1 MDDSLNLI
9 PVTLSEYVKSLN
21 HEDVAFYIEKL
32 TVDGVQLPDPYGI
45 TKSCWDNDVNKWPDI
60 SYPDIYQYFVE
71 TSCFYLFLLKSR
83 GKKCEIL
90 GRLSVFCARTCL
102 ANYVS

>member
-9 PVTLSEYVKSLN
+9 PVTLSEYAKSLN

-32 TVDGVQLPDPYGI
+32 SVDGVQLPDPYGI
-45 TKSCWDNDVNKWPDI
+45 AKSCWDNDVNKWPDI

-71 TSCFYLFLLKSR
+71 TFCFYSRAEVKNVKSLE
-83 GKKCEIL
+83 GYQYFVL
-90 GRLSVFCARTCL
+90 GHV
-102 ANYVS
+102 

>member
-32 TVDGVQLPDPYGI
+32 TVVGVQLPDPCGI
-45 TKSCWDNDVNKWPDI
+45 TKSCWDNDVNKWLDI
-60 SYPDIYQYFVE
+60 SYPDIYQY
-71 TSCFYLFLLKSR
+71 
-83 GKKCEIL
+83 IL
-90 GRLSVFCARTCL
+90 MDNSSL
-102 ANYVS
+102 

>member
-32 TVDGVQLPDPYGI
+32 TDA
-45 TKSCWDNDVNKWPDI
+45 
-60 SYPDIYQYFVE
+60 VE
-71 TSCFYLFLLKSR
+71 RVVWK
-83 GKKCEIL
+83 
-90 GRLSVFCARTCL
+90 
-102 ANYVS
+102 

>member
-21 HEDVAFYIEKL
+21 HENVAFYIEKL
-32 TVDGVQLPDPYGI
+32 TVDGVQLHDPYGI

-71 TSCFYLFLLKSR
+71 TSCFYSRAEVKNVKSLE
-83 GKKCEIL
+83 GYQYFVL
-90 GRLSVFCARTCL
+90 GF
-102 ANYVS
+102 Y